1 MHLAGWIGQAAPQRL
16 AAAESVRESTDMTP
30 ALLAGVAIIPVV
42 YGIARV
48 KRHARRKHLMN
59 APLPEGWENII
70 SQNIALYRLLPNE
83 LQRQLHGHLQ
93 IIIAEKYWEGCG
105 GLELTE
111 EMKVIIAAEAAVL
124 LLGLQKPTYFP
135 KVDSI
140 LVYPTTY
147 TTKRK
152 RRDGYIETESNDAL
166 LGESWE
172 HGVVV
177 LAWDSVENQARD
189 LGAGDNVVL
198 HEFAHQL
205 DQEGGGSTGTPI
217 LGKGSSYAAWGR
229 VMSKEFE
236 ELRGKIMH
244 HKNDVLRAYGA
255 TNPAEFFAVAT
266 EVFFDRPSKLKQR
279 HPALYEQLK
288 EYYKLDPE
296 NWKGD
301 S

>member
-1 MHLAGWIGQAAPQRL
+1 
-16 AAAESVRESTDMTP
+16 MTP
-30 ALLAGVAIIPVV
+30 VLFAGVVIIPIV
-42 YGIARV
+42 YGIAKA
-48 KRHARRKHLMN
+48 KRHARRKRLMN

-70 SQNIALYRLLPNE
+70 STNIALYRLLPDE
-83 LQRQLHGHLQ
+83 LKRELHSHLQ
-93 IIIAEKYWEGCG
+93 IILAEKNWEGCG

-111 EMKVIIAAEAAVL
+111 EMKIIIAAEAAML
-124 LLGLQKPTYFP
+124 LLGLKKPTYFP

-147 TTKRK
+147 TTRRK
-152 RRDGYIETESNDAL
+152 QRDGYIETESNDAL

-172 HGVVV
+172 RGTLV

-189 LGAGDNVVL
+189 LNAGDNVVL

-217 LGKGSSYAAWGR
+217 LNGRSSYAAWGR

-236 ELRGKIMH
+236 ELRNKVMH
-244 HKNDVLRAYGA
+244 HMNDVLRAYGA

-266 EVFFDRPSKLKQR
+266 EVFFDRPHRLKEK
-279 HPALYEQLK
+279 HPELYEKLK
-288 EYYKLDPE
+288 EYYKLDPTE
-296 NWKGD
+296 WTTHA